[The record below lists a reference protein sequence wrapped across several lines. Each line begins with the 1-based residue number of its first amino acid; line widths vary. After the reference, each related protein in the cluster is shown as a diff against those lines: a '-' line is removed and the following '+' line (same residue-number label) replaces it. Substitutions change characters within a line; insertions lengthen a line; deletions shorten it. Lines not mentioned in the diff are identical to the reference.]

1 MTATQG
7 GQELAVRLLP
17 VIPAEMVLPKPG
29 PAEPAIPE
37 STERRLRASSY
48 TIYVDLPNN
57 SHEMLLVHGY
67 TGAFDRVSGTVAT
80 YLRSLELKRPIRPL
94 YGQWTPEPEIAPGT
108 VRSRHQ
114 RRSRSS
120 SAVAT

>member
-1 MTATQG
+1 M
-7 GQELAVRLLP
+7 AVKLLP
-17 VIPAEMVLPKPG
+17 VIPAEMILPRAG
-29 PAEPAIPE
+29 PAEPVITE

-94 YGQWTPEPEIAPGT
+94 YGQWTPEPEIGRASCRER
-108 VRSRHQ
+108 V
-114 RRSRSS
+114 
-120 SAVAT
+120 